1 MARPKKDPNAESE
14 KSAQVSLGLSGLQRW
29 NGIIDEEWHPRL
41 QGPKA
46 AKIYRE
52 MSDNDA
58 TIGAVLYIMESLVMQ
73 VHWNYKPSIVGD
85 SEAEKWADFANSC
98 RLDMAHTWPELV
110 TEALSMVRY
119 GHAPMEMTY
128 KVRNGKNPD
137 PMRTSRH
144 NDGLLGWAAVELRSQ
159 DTIDSWVFDDHGYVK
174 GFWQLAP
181 PTYQR
186 VFIPIWKV
194 VNFRTRSAKNNPE
207 GRSFLRNCYRP
218 WYFLKK
224 IQEIEAIGLERDL
237 NGLPDV
243 QVPPEMLAAPAGS
256 AAAALFAEI
265 KRQAQEVRQDKR
277 ACIIRPSERLPDGSY
292 SGHSF
297 QLLTTGNNRK
307 VETSPIIQRYQIDMA
322 RVLLAQFLFLGTSQ
336 TGSFALSSNLTNT
349 FGLALTAML
358 DMMGDTY
365 DRTATRQLMELNG
378 APEKYWPILT
388 HGEVQAPSLSEIAD
402 AVAKMVKVG
411 AMIPDA
417 DLEADLR
424 VKGALPPANPEA
436 RADYDARAPLI
447 TQRQVQES
455 DDVLNEAM
463 AEAKLNP
470 RVAEPVEPA
479 NPPDDGEEDAPP
491 ASKPKEA
498 A

>member
-1 MARPKKDPNAESE
+1 MPRRKKDPNAESE
-14 KSAQVSLGLSGLQRW
+14 KSAQASLGLSGLQRW

-41 QGPKA
+41 QGTKA

-73 VHWNYKPSIVGD
+73 VHWNYKPSKVGD
-85 SEAEKWADFANSC
+85 AESEKWAEFANSN
-98 RLDMAHTWPELV
+98 RLDMANTWSEMV

-119 GHAPMEMTY
+119 GFAPMEMTY
-128 KVRNGKNPD
+128 KYRNGKNSD
-137 PMRTSRH
+137 PMRSSRYT
-144 NDGLLGWAAVELRSQ
+144 DGLLGWASIELRSQ
-159 DTIDSWVFDDHGYVK
+159 DTVDQWDFDDHGYVK

-181 PTYQR
+181 PTFER
-186 VFIPIWKV
+186 VYIPIWKV
-194 VNFRTRSAKNNPE
+194 VNFRTRSSKNNPE

-243 QVPPEMLAAPAGS
+243 QVPPEMLAAPSGS
-256 AAAALFAEI
+256 AGHALFQEI

-277 ACIIRPSERLPDGSY
+277 SCIIRPSERLPDGSY

-307 VETSPIIQRYQIDMA
+307 VETSPIIQRYQVDIA
-322 RVLLAQFLFLGTSQ
+322 RVLLAQFLFLGTAG
-336 TGSFALSSNLTNT
+336 TGSFALSKDLTNS

-358 DMMGDTY
+358 DMMADTF

-378 APEKYWPILT
+378 VPEDMWPILD

-402 AVAKMVKVG
+402 AVAKLTKVG
-411 AMIPDA
+411 AIIPDA

-424 VKGALPPANPEA
+424 MKGALPPANPEA
-436 RADYDARAPLI
+436 RKDYDERAPLI
-447 TQRQVQES
+447 TQRGLQES
-455 DDVLNEAM
+455 DAVLDHAL

-470 RVAEPVEPA
+470 RVAEVVEPA
-479 NPPDDGEEDAPP
+479 NEPDVDGDEE
-491 ASKPKEA
+491 EA